1 MEKLD
6 LKIKEIVILGFSIT
20 PSIKINDDY
29 FFCSDRLLDCIGWL
43 KLMNKQKNKKNL
55 FLYAI
60 IICENDFEFFLPNV
74 SKREIKKTKR
84 IFSNIEKL
92 IIELEKFDYE
102 KIGKG
107 KKQKLEKM
115 NYFYNKFYK

>member
-1 MEKLD
+1 
-6 LKIKEIVILGFSIT
+6 
-20 PSIKINDDY
+20 
-29 FFCSDRLLDCIGWL
+29 
-43 KLMNKQKNKKNL
+43 MNKQKNKKNL

-107 KKQKLEKM
+107 KKHKLEKM